1 METNKNL
8 SAEEFLNKVN
18 NFITNNITF
27 ITRLKYRWLD
37 EKEYEDF
44 HEYQKV
50 ITEKFKEAGLI
61 LHSISKSFTM
71 KLLNGET
78 SLVEIIVNSSG
89 RIKITSYQNPRLGNR
104 QNNL

>member
-1 METNKNL
+1 MTNNKNL

-44 HEYQKV
+44 NEYKKV
-50 ITEKFKEAGLI
+50 ITEKFKEAGLV

-71 KLLNGET
+71 KLINGET
-78 SLVEIIVNSSG
+78 SYIEIKVGSSG
-89 RIKITSYQNPRLGNR
+89 RIKITSYKNPHFGNR
-104 QNNL
+104 QNSL